1 LFITISLVLRLW
13 PAQEM
18 LRDEERLNATA
29 MTPAPQ
35 DCWAPGRDAS
45 RRLSPPRGGVKEEQ
59 ACDGVGRGG
68 AQELWK
74 GKLLEKLPERSV
86 CIGFER

>member
-1 LFITISLVLRLW
+1 
-13 PAQEM
+13 
-18 LRDEERLNATA
+18 
-29 MTPAPQ
+29 
-35 DCWAPGRDAS
+35 
-45 RRLSPPRGGVKEEQ
+45 VKEEQ